1 MLILS
6 DSLSSLQAIRN
17 MKYDHPLLT
26 RIHSDLLQDAKE
38 IVFFSGTLV
47 TSANTTAEDALD
59 GDISDELIPS
69 LP

>member
-17 MKYDHPLLT
+17 MKCDHPLLT

-38 IVFFSGTLV
+38 IVFSGSLV
-47 TSANTTAEDALD
+47 TSADTTAEDALD